1 MAKKAVKKRFSWK
14 TFFSSFTI
22 TFLSIAIVVVFLLY
36 GPWPGFRELWITTA
50 MTTMNHK
57 YLATMFY
64 DENTINDVLANNV
77 VIESGESTNSGEI
90 TIKNKG
96 KPTIKKHTVKGN
108 GYYGYML
115 EISNPSWIHIGIS
128 NKFGTMG
135 QKLVNIVDDY
145 NAIAAI
151 NASGFVDP
159 GGHGKGGTPVGIIV
173 QDGKIIYEGTS
184 KTHNIIG
191 FNEDGVLVL
200 GKFTKQQI
208 LDQGIVNGVDFGP
221 FLIVNGESATIKGDG
236 GWGIAPR
243 TAIGQ
248 RKDGTVLFLVIDGR
262 QPGYSIGLKM
272 SQLQK
277 IMEDYGAYNAANLD
291 GGSSS
296 SMHLDGELIT
306 KPCGPIGER
315 WLPNAFVIC
324 SPDDYKSAQA
334 DRKNLID

>member
-1 MAKKAVKKRFSWK
+1 MAKRFKKKHSPWK
-14 TFFSSFTI
+14 SFFSSFVI
-22 TFLSIAIVVVFLLY
+22 TFLSLAIVVIFLLY
-36 GPWPGFRELWITTA
+36 GPWSGFRQLWITTA

-64 DENTINDVLANNV
+64 TEDVINEVLANNI
-77 VIESGESTNSGEI
+77 VIESGQSTNSGEI
-90 TIKNKG
+90 TINNNG
-96 KPTIKKHTVKGN
+96 KPTIKKHIVKGT

-128 NKFGTMG
+128 NKFGSFG
-135 QKLVNIVDDY
+135 EKLVDIVEDY

-173 QDGKIIYEGTS
+173 QDGKVIYKGTS
-184 KTHNIIG
+184 KVHDIIG
-191 FNEDGVLVL
+191 FNEEGVLVL
-200 GKFTKQQI
+200 GKFTEKQI
-208 LDQGIVNGVDFGP
+208 KEQGIVNGIDFGP

-262 QPGYSIGLKM
+262 QPGYSIGIKM
-272 SQLQK
+272 SQVQK
-277 IMEDYGAYNAANLD
+277 IMEDFGAYNAANVD

-296 SMHLDGELIT
+296 SMHLNGELIT
-306 KPCGPIGER
+306 KPCGPSGER

-324 SPDDYKSAQA
+324 SPSDYKAAQA
-334 DRKNLID
+334 KRTHLID